1 MGEEE
6 EEEGEGGGGRG
17 GKRRGLA
24 QCATLLLSMW
34 LLPCRLPSLLK
45 VLPSVE
51 MASVESWLRSKRS
64 LCSLRVE
71 PERKIEDCGALTLQV
86 HPRTLPFV
94 LVSTFLCP
102 KHADTR
108 AGVGSSGEVRW

>member
-1 MGEEE
+1 
-6 EEEGEGGGGRG
+6 
-17 GKRRGLA
+17 
-24 QCATLLLSMW
+24 MW

-45 VLPSVE
+45 VLPTVE

-94 LVSTFLCP
+94 LVSMFLCP

-108 AGVGSSGEVRW
+108 AGGGQ